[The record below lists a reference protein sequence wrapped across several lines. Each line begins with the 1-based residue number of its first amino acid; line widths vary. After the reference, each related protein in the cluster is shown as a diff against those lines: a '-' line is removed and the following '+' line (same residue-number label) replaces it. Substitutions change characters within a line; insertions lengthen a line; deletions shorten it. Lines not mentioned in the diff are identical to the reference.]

1 MKENNTPA
9 LNGRDQDDSWANET
23 LPMGVRRELLD
34 REIQK
39 YSPHRAGHGQSSTSH
54 GSESMSAN
62 AEHPRAEGDTGRP
75 D

>member
-9 LNGRDQDDSWANET
+9 PNGRDQDDSWANET

-39 YSPHRAGHGQSSTSH
+39 YSPHRAGHAQSSPSH
-54 GSESMSAN
+54 GSETLSHPG
-62 AEHPRAEGDTGRP
+62 EHPRAESDTGRP